1 MANIL
6 VTGANGQLG
15 SEFKKLGFTALD
27 EVFYTDISELD
38 ITNKKVVEGF
48 VRENDIDTIVNC
60 AAYTAVDKA
69 EEEPDKAELINVN
82 AVRNLAEI
90 AAKEGCLLIHISSDY
105 VFDGTASEPYTE
117 KSPVNPQNV
126 YGRTKLA
133 GEKEIRRSGCLAVIV
148 RTAWLYSGFGNNF
161 VKTILRQAEEKREL
175 TVVADQLGTP
185 TYAADL
191 ATAVIHM
198 VTDEN
203 IADKTGIY
211 HYSNEGICSWYD
223 FAREIIAQAG
233 LQATVKP
240 LTTAQYPTKARRPA
254 YSVLDKTK
262 IKRELGVEV
271 AEWKE
276 ALKRCIETWREADLN
291 K

>member
-38 ITNKKVVEGF
+38 ITNKKVVEEF

-90 AAKEGCLLIHISSDY
+90 ATKEGCLLIHISSDY

-161 VKTILRQAEEKREL
+161 VKTILRQAEEKGEL
-175 TVVADQLGTP
+175 AVVADQLGTP

-276 ALKRCIETWREADLN
+276 ALKRCIETWREADVN
-291 K
+291 E